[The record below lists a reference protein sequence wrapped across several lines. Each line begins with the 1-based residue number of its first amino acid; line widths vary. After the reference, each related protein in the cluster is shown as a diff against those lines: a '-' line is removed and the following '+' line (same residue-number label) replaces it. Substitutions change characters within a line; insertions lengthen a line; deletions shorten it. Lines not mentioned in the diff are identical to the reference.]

1 MKRSFRTRREEE
13 MGREEITGGADPE
26 GVLAAVLTPMDDGLA
41 PDHPA
46 ISAHC
51 HRLLAAGC
59 HGLSVFGTTGEANSL
74 SVEERLA
81 ALEALLESGVP
92 ADALLP
98 GTGSCALTDTVRLSR
113 AALEAGTPG
122 VLVLP
127 PFYYKGV
134 GDEGLF
140 RFFAEVI
147 ERIGDG
153 RLRLYLYHI
162 PQMTGVEL
170 GLSLISRLID
180 AYPGSIAG
188 TKDSSGDRE
197 RIETLCREFPSFSV
211 LAGTETLLLETLRNG
226 GTGCISATVNVT
238 SRLARQVYDAH
249 ASGRDDEAQAL
260 QKRLSVLRASVET
273 YPMIPALK
281 TLMAELT
288 SDEEWR
294 NLRPPLSGLDDEQE
308 KRILAA
314 VPRAELL

>member
-1 MKRSFRTRREEE
+1 MS
-13 MGREEITGGADPE
+13 GEEITGGADPE

-46 ISAHC
+46 FSAHC

-74 SVEERLA
+74 SVGERLA
-81 ALEALLESGVP
+81 ALEALLEGGVP
-92 ADALLP
+92 ANVLLP

-113 AALEAGTPG
+113 AALEAGTAG

-134 GDEGLF
+134 GDDGLF

-147 ERIGDG
+147 ERTGDE
-153 RLRLYLYHI
+153 RLRVYLYHI

-170 GLSLISRLID
+170 GLSLISRLIE
-180 AYPGSIAG
+180 AYPGTIAG

-197 RIETLCREFPSFSV
+197 RIETLCREFPGFSV

-226 GTGCISATVNVT
+226 GKGCISATVNVT

-249 ASGRDDEAQAL
+249 ASGRHDEAQAM
-260 QKRLSVLRASVET
+260 QERLSALRASIET

-281 TLMAELT
+281 ALMAELAR
-288 SDEEWR
+288 DEEWR
-294 NLRPPLSGLDDEQE
+294 NLRPPLSGLYEEQR
-308 KRILAA
+308 KKLLAE
-314 VPRAELL
+314 VPLANLL

>member
-1 MKRSFRTRREEE
+1 MS
-13 MGREEITGGADPE
+13 GEEIAGSIVGQG
-26 GVLAAVLTPMDDGLA
+26 GVLAAVLTPMDEDLA
-41 PDHPA
+41 PDHA
-46 ISAHC
+46 AFSAHC

-59 HGLSVFGTTGEANSL
+59 HGLAVFGTTGEANSL

-81 ALEALLESGVP
+81 ALEALLEDGVP
-92 ADALLP
+92 AGVLLP

-113 AALEAGTPG
+113 AALEAGTAG
-122 VLVLP
+122 ALVLP

-147 ERIGDG
+147 ERVGDE

-162 PQMTGVEL
+162 PQMTGIQL
-170 GLSLISRLID
+170 GLPLISRLID
-180 AYPGSIAG
+180 AYPNTIVG

-197 RIETLCREFPSFSV
+197 RIEILCREFSDFSV

-226 GTGCISATVNVT
+226 GNGCISATVNVT
-238 SRLARQVYDAH
+238 SRLARRVYDAS
-249 ASGRDDEAQAL
+249 ASGRGDEARAL
-260 QKRLSVLRASVET
+260 QQNLSALRASIET

-281 TLMAELT
+281 ALMADLT
-288 SDEEWR
+288 GDGAWR
-294 NLRPPLSGLDDEQE
+294 NLRPPLSGLDEVQE
-308 KRILAA
+308 KNLLAD

>member
-1 MKRSFRTRREEE
+1 MMRSSQTGRQE
-13 MGREEITGGADPE
+13 MSRVEATGGANPE
-26 GVLAAVLTPMDDGLA
+26 GVLAAVLTPMDDGLV

-46 ISAHC
+46 FSAHC

-74 SVEERLA
+74 SVAERLA
-81 ALEALLESGVP
+81 ALEALLEGGVP
-92 ADALLP
+92 ADVLLP

-113 AALEAGTPG
+113 AMLEAGTNG

-140 RFFAEVI
+140 RFFAEVV
-147 ERIGDG
+147 ERIGDDS
-153 RLRLYLYHI
+153 LRLYLYHI

-170 GLSLISRLID
+170 GMPLISRLID
-180 AYPGSIAG
+180 AYPGTIAG

-197 RIETLCREFPSFSV
+197 RIETLCREFPGFSV

-226 GTGCISATVNVT
+226 GKGCISATVNVT

-249 ASGRDDEAQAL
+249 ASGRNDEAQAL
-260 QKRLSVLRASVET
+260 QDSLSALRASLET

-281 TLMAELT
+281 ALMANLT
-288 SDEEWR
+288 GDGEWR
-294 NLRPPLSGLDDEQE
+294 NLRPPLSGLDEELE
-308 KRILAA
+308 KQLLTD
-314 VPRAELL
+314 VPLAELL

>member
-1 MKRSFRTRREEE
+1 MSAEKIR
-13 MGREEITGGADPE
+13 GGAKPE
-26 GVLAAVLTPMDDGLA
+26 GVLAAVLTPMGDGLA

-46 ISAHC
+46 FSAHC

-74 SVEERLA
+74 SVAERLA

-92 ADALLP
+92 ADVLLP
-98 GTGSCALTDTVRLSR
+98 GTGSCALTDTVCVSR
-113 AALEAGTPG
+113 AALEAGTAG

-134 GDEGLF
+134 GDDGLF

-147 ERIGDG
+147 ERIGDE

-170 GLSLISRLID
+170 GLPLISRLID
-180 AYPGSIAG
+180 AYPGTVAG

-197 RIETLCREFPSFSV
+197 RIGTLCREFPDFSV

-226 GTGCISATVNVT
+226 GNGCISATVNVT
-238 SRLARQVYDAH
+238 SRLARRVYDAH
-249 ASGRDDEAQAL
+249 ASGRDEEAGAL
-260 QKRLSVLRASVET
+260 QERLRALRASIET

-281 TLMAELT
+281 ALMADLT
-288 SDEEWR
+288 GDEEWR
-294 NLRPPLSGLDDEQE
+294 NLRPPLSELDNEQE
-308 KRILAA
+308 KKLLTD
-314 VPRAELL
+314 VPLAELL

>member
-1 MKRSFRTRREEE
+1 
-13 MGREEITGGADPE
+13 MGREEITGGTDPE

-46 ISAHC
+46 FSAHC

-74 SVEERLA
+74 SVGERLA
-81 ALEALLESGVP
+81 ALEALLEGGVP
-92 ADALLP
+92 AGVLLP

-113 AALEAGTPG
+113 AMLEAGTSG

-147 ERIGDG
+147 ERIGDE

-170 GLSLISRLID
+170 GLPLISRLID
-180 AYPGSIAG
+180 AYPDTIAG

-197 RIETLCREFPSFSV
+197 RIETLCREFPDFSV
-211 LAGTETLLLETLRNG
+211 FAGTETLLLETLRNG
-226 GTGCISATVNVT
+226 GKGCISATVNVT
-238 SRLARQVYDAH
+238 SRLARQVHDAH
-249 ASGRDDEAQAL
+249 ASGRDEEAQAL
-260 QKRLSVLRASVET
+260 QQRLSALRASIET
-273 YPMIPALK
+273 YPLIPALK
-281 TLMAELT
+281 VLMADLT
-288 SDEEWR
+288 SDGEWR
-294 NLRPPLSGLDDEQE
+294 NLRPPLSRIDDEQE
-308 KRILAA
+308 KRLLAE
-314 VPRAELL
+314 VPIDYLL

>member
-1 MKRSFRTRREEE
+1 MSRK
-13 MGREEITGGADPE
+13 EITGGADPE

-46 ISAHC
+46 FSAHC

-74 SVEERLA
+74 SVGERLA
-81 ALEALLESGVP
+81 ALEALLESGIP
-92 ADALLP
+92 AKVLLP
-98 GTGSCALTDTVRLSR
+98 GTGSCALTDTVLLSQ
-113 AALEAGTPG
+113 AALEAGTAG

-134 GDEGLF
+134 GNEGLF

-147 ERIGDG
+147 ERIGDE

-162 PQMTGVEL
+162 PQMTGIEL
-170 GLSLISRLID
+170 GMSLISRLID
-180 AYPGSIAG
+180 AYPGAIAG

-197 RIETLCREFPSFSV
+197 RIETLCREFPNFSV

-226 GTGCISATVNVT
+226 GKGCISATVNVT

-249 ASGRDDEAQAL
+249 ASGRDDDAQAL
-260 QKRLSVLRASVET
+260 QERLSALRASIEA

-281 TLMAELT
+281 ALMTDLT

-294 NLRPPLSGLDDEQE
+294 NLRPPLSGLDEEQE
-308 KRILAA
+308 KKLLAE
-314 VPRAELL
+314 VPLADLL

>member
-1 MKRSFRTRREEE
+1 MSRVEA
-13 MGREEITGGADPE
+13 TGGANPE
-26 GVLAAVLTPMDDGLA
+26 GVLAAVLTPMDDGLV

-46 ISAHC
+46 FSAHC

-74 SVEERLA
+74 SVAERLA
-81 ALEALLESGVP
+81 ALEALLEGGVP
-92 ADALLP
+92 ADVLLP

-113 AALEAGTPG
+113 AMLEAGTNG

-147 ERIGDG
+147 ERIGDD

-170 GLSLISRLID
+170 GLHLISRLID
-180 AYPGSIAG
+180 AYPGTIAG

-197 RIETLCREFPSFSV
+197 RIETLCREFPDFSV

-226 GTGCISATVNVT
+226 GKGCISATVNVT

-249 ASGRDDEAQAL
+249 ASGRDGEAQAL
-260 QKRLSVLRASVET
+260 QQSLSALRASIES
-273 YPMIPALK
+273 YPMIPSLK
-281 TLMAELT
+281 ALMADLT
-288 SDEEWR
+288 GDEEWR
-294 NLRPPLSGLDDEQE
+294 NLRPPLSELENEQE
-308 KRILAA
+308 KKLLTDVPLAD
-314 VPRAELL
+314 LL

>member
-1 MKRSFRTRREEE
+1 MS
-13 MGREEITGGADPE
+13 GEEITGGADPE
-26 GVLAAVLTPMDDGLA
+26 GVLAAVLTPMDGGLA

-46 ISAHC
+46 FSAHC

-74 SVEERLA
+74 SVGERLA
-81 ALEALLESGVP
+81 ALEALLEGGVP
-92 ADALLP
+92 ANVLLP

-113 AALEAGTPG
+113 AALEAGTAG

-134 GDEGLF
+134 GDDGLF

-147 ERIGDG
+147 ERTGDE
-153 RLRLYLYHI
+153 RLRVYLYHI

-180 AYPGSIAG
+180 AYPGTIAG

-197 RIETLCREFPSFSV
+197 RLETLCREFPGFSV

-226 GTGCISATVNVT
+226 GKGCISATVNVT

-249 ASGRDDEAQAL
+249 ASGRHDEAQAR
-260 QKRLSVLRASVET
+260 QERLSALRASIET

-281 TLMAELT
+281 ALMAELAR
-288 SDEEWR
+288 DEEWR
-294 NLRPPLSGLDDEQE
+294 NLRPPLSGLDEEQR
-308 KRILAA
+308 KKLLAE
-314 VPRAELL
+314 VPLANLL

>member
-1 MKRSFRTRREEE
+1 MTRSSQIRRQ
-13 MGREEITGGADPE
+13 EISGATGGADPG

-46 ISAHC
+46 FSAHC

-74 SVEERLA
+74 SVDERLA
-81 ALEALLESGVP
+81 ALDALLEGGVP

-113 AALEAGTPG
+113 VALEAGTAG

-147 ERIGDG
+147 ERIGDE
-153 RLRLYLYHI
+153 RLRVYLYHI

-170 GLSLISRLID
+170 GMSLISRLID
-180 AYPGSIAG
+180 AYPDTIAG

-197 RIETLCREFPSFSV
+197 RIETLCRECPGFSV

-226 GTGCISATVNVT
+226 GKGCISATVNVT

-249 ASGRDDEAQAL
+249 ASGRHDEAQAL
-260 QKRLSVLRASVET
+260 QERLSALRASIET

-281 TLMAELT
+281 ALMAELAR
-288 SDEEWR
+288 DEEWR
-294 NLRPPLSGLDDEQE
+294 NLRPPLSVLDEEQR
-308 KRILAA
+308 KKLLAE
-314 VPRAELL
+314 VPLANLL